1 MTVLQSTLD
10 PNASAYDEAAATM
23 SGKLDEINA
32 ELAKAL
38 AGGGPKYVDRHHARG
53 KLTPRERIELLVDPD
68 SPFLE
73 LSPLAA
79 YGSNFQIGAS
89 LVTGIGAVC
98 GVECMI
104 VANDPTVKGGTSN
117 PWTLRK
123 ILRANQIAFENR
135 LPVISLVESG
145 GADLPTQKEIFIP
158 GGQMFRDLTRLSA
171 AGIPTIALVFGNSTA
186 GGAYVPGMSDH
197 VVMIKERS
205 KVFLAGPPLVKMATG
220 EESDDESLGGAEMH
234 ARISGLADYFALDE
248 LDAIRIGRR
257 IVARLNWIKQG
268 PAPAPVTEP
277 LFDAEELIGIVPPDL
292 RIPFDPREVIARIVD
307 GSEFDEF
314 KPLYGSSLVTGWARL
329 HGYPLGILA
338 NARGV
343 LFSEESQKATQF
355 IQLANRADT
364 PLLFLHNTMRRPA
377 VGRAVHRG
385 PGGSR
390 SPRAASRRSR
400 RRGDAGRRRG
410 PDRSRVATVG
420 AVRDAL
426 RRRGDRPAR
435 HPHRAGNV
443 FVRHRQWPDQGDVEL
458 RRLPDVMLMGITRV
472 LVANRGEIARR
483 VFATC
488 RRLGLGTVA
497 VYTDPD
503 AAAPHVA
510 EADARVRL
518 PQTTDY
524 LNAEAIIAAAQAAGA
539 DAVHPGYGFLSENA
553 EFAAAVQEA
562 GLTWVGPP
570 VDAVRAMG
578 SKIESKKL
586 MAAAG
591 VPVLE
596 ELDPDAV
603 TTAQLPVLV
612 KASAGGGGRGM
623 RVVHELS
630 ALPAEVEAA
639 RREAQSA
646 FGDPTVFCERYL
658 PTGHHVEVQ
667 VMADT
672 HGTVWAVGEREC
684 SIQRRHQKII
694 EEAPSP
700 LVERVPGMRAKLF
713 DAARLAA
720 SAIGYTGA
728 GTVEFL
734 ADDSPGREGEF
745 YFLEMNTRLQVE
757 HPVTEETTGLDLV
770 ELQLMIADCGRLDTE
785 PPPAQGYSI
794 EARLYAEDPAHGW
807 QPQAGVMHTIEVPGV
822 RAQFDSLGQRTGIR
836 LDSGIVDG
844 STVSIHY
851 DPMLAKVVSYG
862 ATRRQAAL
870 VLADALVRARLH
882 GLRTNR
888 ELLVNVLRHPAFL
901 DGATDTG
908 FFDTHGMAELST
920 PLADTATLR
929 LSAIAAALADAEH
942 NRASAG
948 VFSSIPS
955 GWRNLASGYQV
966 KTYRDDADTEHRVEY
981 RFTRT
986 GLALPGDPVVQLVSA
1001 DVDQVVLAQ
1010 DGVAHGFTV
1019 ARHGPDVYVDSARG
1033 PVHLVALSRFPEPS
1047 SAVEQGSLVAPM
1059 PGNVI
1064 RIGAEV
1070 GDTVTAGQPL
1080 IWLEAMKMEHTIAAP
1095 ADGVLTHVSVN
1106 TGQQVEVGAILAR
1119 VEAPQNGPAE
1129 GDSP

>member
-364 PLLFLHNTMRRPA
+364 PLLFLHNTTGYMVGKDYEEGGMIKHGSMMINA
-377 VGRAVHRG
+377 VSNSTVPHISLLIGASYGAGHYGMCGRAYDPRFLFAWPSAKSAVM
-385 PGGSR
+385 GGAQLSGVL
-390 SPRAASRRSR
+390 SIVARAAAEA
-400 RRGDAGRRRG
+400 RGQQVDEAADAAMR
-410 PDRSRVATVG
+410 A
-420 AVRDAL
+420 AVE
-426 RRRGDRPAR
+426 G
-435 HPHRAGNV
+435 
-443 FVRHRQWPDQGDVEL
+443 Q
-458 RRLPDVMLMGITRV
+458 
-472 LVANRGEIARR
+472 R